1 MKINRDELPLFD
13 TLKLSDFPTKNSGML
28 RGSSSTR
35 PAIWI
40 VEENGVRAVVKDF
53 SKNEFFFRSTA
64 GRFLIWRERKAYRKL
79 RGITGVPVLY
89 RVIDGLALVTEEI
102 PGRSLENLEKE
113 IKLPDSFF
121 EALKRLVTCIH
132 DKGLA
137 HCDLKRAPNT
147 LLGDNGLPYI
157 IDWAASISEKE
168 FRIPPLS
175 LIYRRFKLDDHMAI
189 TKLKLRHSPETVSP
203 EEVARYNYRSWG
215 ERLIRAIRDRLREVL
230 QKAV

>member
-1 MKINRDELPLFD
+1 MFD
-13 TLKLSDFPTKNSGML
+13 TLRLSDYPTKNSCIL
-28 RGSSSTR
+28 RASSSTR

-53 SKNEFFFRSTA
+53 SKNKLFFRNTV
-64 GRFLIWRERKAYRKL
+64 GRFLIWRERIAYRKL
-79 RGITGVPVLY
+79 RGISGVPLLY

-102 PGRSLENLEKE
+102 QGRNLENLEKE
-113 IKLPDSFF
+113 MKLPDSFF
-121 EALKRLVTCIH
+121 EAMKKLVTHIH

-168 FRIPPLS
+168 FRVPPLN

-189 TKLKLRHSPETVSP
+189 TKLKLRHSPETISS
-203 EEVARYNYRSWG
+203 EEISRYNYRSWG

-230 QKAV
+230 QKTV

>member
-1 MKINRDELPLFD
+1 MFD
-13 TLKLSDFPTKNSGML
+13 TLRLSDYPTKNSGIL
-28 RGSSSTR
+28 RASSSTR

-53 SKNEFFFRSTA
+53 SKNKFFFRNTI

-79 RGITGVPVLY
+79 RGISGVPLLY

-102 PGRSLENLEKE
+102 QGRNLENLEKE
-113 IKLPDSFF
+113 MKLPDSFF
-121 EALKRLVTCIH
+121 EAMKKLVTHIH

-168 FRIPPLS
+168 FRIPPLN

-189 TKLKLRHSPETVSP
+189 TKLQLRHSPETISS
-203 EEVARYNYRSWG
+203 EEITRYNYRSWG
-215 ERLIRAIRDRLREVL
+215 ERLIRTIRDRLREIL
-230 QKAV
+230 QKAA

>member
-1 MKINRDELPLFD
+1 MFD
-13 TLKLSDFPTKNSGML
+13 TLKLSDLTKKNSGIV
-28 RGSSSTR
+28 RASSSTR

-53 SKNEFFFRSTA
+53 SKNKLFFRNTI

-79 RGITGVPVLY
+79 RGISGVPLLY

-102 PGRSLENLEKE
+102 PGRNLENLEKE
-113 IKLPDSFF
+113 MKLPDSFF
-121 EALKRLVTCIH
+121 VAMKKLVTHIH

-168 FRIPPLS
+168 FMIPPLN

-189 TKLKLRHSPETVSP
+189 TKLKLRHSPETISP
-203 EEVARYNYRSWG
+203 EEISRYNYRSWG
-215 ERLIRAIRDRLREVL
+215 ERLIRAIRDRLREIL
-230 QKAV
+230 QKAA

>member
-1 MKINRDELPLFD
+1 LIPMFD
-13 TLKLSDFPTKNSGML
+13 ALKLSDLPIKNSGML

-53 SKNEFFFRSTA
+53 SKNKFVFRNTV

-79 RGITGVPVLY
+79 RGIAGVPVFY

-102 PGRSLENLEKE
+102 PGRSLENLEKN

-121 EALKRLVTCIH
+121 EALKELVIHIH

-157 IDWAASISEKE
+157 IDWAASISKDE

-203 EEVARYNYRSWG
+203 EEAARYNYRSWG

-230 QKAV
+230 QKAA

>member
-1 MKINRDELPLFD
+1 
-13 TLKLSDFPTKNSGML
+13 
-28 RGSSSTR
+28 
-35 PAIWI
+35 
-40 VEENGVRAVVKDF
+40 
-53 SKNEFFFRSTA
+53 
-64 GRFLIWRERKAYRKL
+64 
-79 RGITGVPVLY
+79 
-89 RVIDGLALVTEEI
+89 
-102 PGRSLENLEKE
+102 
-113 IKLPDSFF
+113 
-121 EALKRLVTCIH
+121 
-132 DKGLA
+132 
-137 HCDLKRAPNT
+137 LKRAPNT
-147 LLGDNGLPYI
+147 ILGDNGLPYI

>member
-1 MKINRDELPLFD
+1 MFD
-13 TLKLSDFPTKNSGML
+13 TLKLSDYPTKNSGIL
-28 RGSSSTR
+28 RASSSTR
-35 PAIWI
+35 PGIWI

-53 SKNEFFFRSTA
+53 SKNKFFFRNTI

-79 RGITGVPVLY
+79 RGISGVPLLY

-102 PGRSLENLEKE
+102 PGRNLENLEKE
-113 IKLPDSFF
+113 MKLPDSFF
-121 EALKRLVTCIH
+121 EAMKKLVTHIH

-168 FRIPPLS
+168 FRIPPLN

-189 TKLKLRHSPETVSP
+189 TKLQLRHSPETISS
-203 EEVARYNYRSWG
+203 EEITRYNYRSWG

>member
-1 MKINRDELPLFD
+1 MFD
-13 TLKLSDFPTKNSGML
+13 TLKLSDLTKKNSGIV
-28 RGSSSTR
+28 RASSSTR

-53 SKNEFFFRSTA
+53 SKNKLFFRNTI

-79 RGITGVPVLY
+79 RGISGVPLLY

-102 PGRSLENLEKE
+102 PGRNLENLEKE
-113 IKLPDSFF
+113 MKLPDSFF
-121 EALKRLVTCIH
+121 VAMKKLVTHIH

-157 IDWAASISEKE
+157 IDWAGSISEKE
-168 FRIPPLS
+168 FMIPPLS

-189 TKLKLRHSPETVSP
+189 TKLKLRHSPETISP
-203 EEVARYNYRSWG
+203 EEISRYNYRSWG

-230 QKAV
+230 QKAA